1 MATQYDLKNEWM
13 KLYGSVG
20 QINWEMASN
29 N

>member
-13 KLYGSVG
+13 NLYGSVG